1 MERGREQGLDGG
13 RPPGL
18 TDVNAPSP
26 SPRASL
32 VDPAAPSS
40 DGAVGLDIIAWEAD
54 PESFQFTWVSERAA
68 AVLGYPVTRWLDEP
82 NFWPTLVH
90 PEDRDRVVAASMA
103 AVRRGHDHDLEY
115 RVVAADGRVVWLREG
130 VQVVR
135 GPDGRVQA
143 LRGLM
148 IDVSKHRRAEEAV
161 RASEERYR
169 FLFEANPHPMW
180 VHDMETLAFL
190 AVNDAA
196 VLHYGYSRDEFLAMT
211 LLDIR
216 PAEDRPAVR
225 ARVAQ
230 LMQDPGGLDSA
241 GIWRHRTKDGTLI
254 EVEVTTHALDVGGR
268 AARLSLAHDVTEQRR
283 TTAERERLVAQLE
296 AERATLETER
306 GRLEAVLRELPA
318 GVIIA
323 EAPSGR
329 VVLGNE
335 QVERILRQSFH
346 PAANI
351 SGYQEHAGF
360 FPDGRVYAPEDWPL
374 SRSIRTGETVQD
386 EEIDIVRGDGSRG
399 TIRVSSAPIRARDGQ
414 ITAAVTTFSDVTEQ
428 KRAADELRQSHDQL
442 AVVLQGVGDGITAQD
457 PSGRLVFANDAAA
470 ATLGFASVEALLSA
484 PLRTVTERFEI
495 LDEVGAPFP
504 LDRLPGRL
512 ALLGEQPPEATLRYR
527 VRATGEERT
536 VMVRATPVFER
547 GQVRLA
553 INIFRDVTERKR
565 TEETR
570 RVLTEATLQLAASLD
585 EEAMLVGLAQLAVP
599 TLADF
604 CLVDLLDA
612 GEIRHVAAAH
622 QDPERAAL
630 VQEMQRRYPVSL
642 DQDMAVTRAMRT
654 GTSGYIPEITDA
666 DVAAVSWDEDHLR
679 LRRALAFRSAMFV
692 PLQARGRV
700 LGAITFF
707 STAPE
712 RRYGLAD
719 VALAEDLARR
729 TALAVDNARL
739 YEAERRARAEAEGAQ
754 RRLAF
759 LAEASALLGGSF
771 DQEGTLAAVA
781 RLAVPTVGDWCVIHL
796 CGEDASLRLVA
807 GAHVDPAKTALLRE
821 LAQRYPARPDAPHG
835 PSRVVRTELPE
846 MIADIADDMLSQLAR
861 DAEHLRLLQE
871 LGLVSSMTVPLRARG
886 RTLGTASFATAESG
900 RRYELA
906 DLKLAEDLAGRIAVA
921 VDNGRLYAEAQEAV
935 RARDQFL
942 SIAAHELRTP
952 VAGVKGYAQML
963 LRAQSRDTLT
973 AEKITHGLQTLDQV
987 SDRLASLTN
996 DLLDVSRI
1004 RLGQLPLRPRP
1015 LDFGALVQEVAQRI
1029 GVGSG
1034 VRHPLLLAVPDLL
1047 PPMVVDPDRIE
1058 QVLTN
1063 LLDNAAKYS
1072 PNGGAIHLTVEVDQ
1086 PGGGLLVTVR
1096 DAGIGLPAGAA
1107 DAIFEPFGRADNAI
1121 QQNLPGLGLG
1131 LYICRNIVDRHGG
1144 RIWAESA
1151 GDGQGTAMRLWL
1163 PIRGPEEAP

>member
-13 RPPGL
+13 RLPRL
-18 TDVNAPSP
+18 TDVDAPSP
-26 SPRASL
+26 SQRPSL
-32 VDPAAPSS
+32 ADPAAPPS

-54 PESFQFTWVSERAA
+54 PESFQFTWVSERAE
-68 AVLGYPVTRWLDEP
+68 AVLGYPVTRWLEEP

-196 VLHYGYSRDEFLAMT
+196 VQHYGYSRDEFLAMT

-719 VALAEDLARR
+719 VALAEDLAR
-729 TALAVDNARL
+729 
-739 YEAERRARAEAEGAQ
+739 
-754 RRLAF
+754 
-759 LAEASALLGGSF
+759 
-771 DQEGTLAAVA
+771 
-781 RLAVPTVGDWCVIHL
+781 
-796 CGEDASLRLVA
+796 
-807 GAHVDPAKTALLRE
+807 
-821 LAQRYPARPDAPHG
+821 
-835 PSRVVRTELPE
+835 
-846 MIADIADDMLSQLAR
+846 
-861 DAEHLRLLQE
+861 
-871 LGLVSSMTVPLRARG
+871 
-886 RTLGTASFATAESG
+886 
-900 RRYELA
+900 
-906 DLKLAEDLAGRIAVA
+906 
-921 VDNGRLYAEAQEAV
+921 
-935 RARDQFL
+935 
-942 SIAAHELRTP
+942 
-952 VAGVKGYAQML
+952 
-963 LRAQSRDTLT
+963 
-973 AEKITHGLQTLDQV
+973 
-987 SDRLASLTN
+987 
-996 DLLDVSRI
+996 
-1004 RLGQLPLRPRP
+1004 
-1015 LDFGALVQEVAQRI
+1015 
-1029 GVGSG
+1029 
-1034 VRHPLLLAVPDLL
+1034 
-1047 PPMVVDPDRIE
+1047 
-1058 QVLTN
+1058 
-1063 LLDNAAKYS
+1063 
-1072 PNGGAIHLTVEVDQ
+1072 
-1086 PGGGLLVTVR
+1086 
-1096 DAGIGLPAGAA
+1096 
-1107 DAIFEPFGRADNAI
+1107 
-1121 QQNLPGLGLG
+1121 
-1131 LYICRNIVDRHGG
+1131 
-1144 RIWAESA
+1144 
-1151 GDGQGTAMRLWL
+1151 
-1163 PIRGPEEAP
+1163 